1 MKRLTFFIFPV
12 AVWLSFLVS
21 DVLAQSLTLEEI
33 MRIALKVNPEL
44 QSLDNLV
51 KSREGAV
58 QQADVALNPSIG
70 GSLGNR
76 TQLFKLGQELEF
88 PGKRSA
94 RTNAAA
100 EEVEVARNEFRFG
113 MLQLEREVTGLF
125 YDLLWAQRNV
135 ELLQENVNINEKF
148 LEAASYKFNQGF
160 GSKLDV
166 VKGQVEIAHAK
177 RLLNSAEQ
185 EFLTT
190 ENKLRILLKIA
201 FTQPLALKG
210 DLTLSVVQAPQG
222 LDSLLST
229 AYQSHPSLLLEQH
242 RLKEAQYTVQL
253 AELSSKPNFNLGLS
267 GGIEDL
273 ERAATL
279 SISIPL
285 AIWDTKEG
293 AKSEAQF
300 QQKSVEYSLENIR
313 TNISKQ
319 VTSAF
324 QAYQAA
330 TQAAKLFE
338 DTLLREAK
346 EAAEMA
352 KKAFETSGFRFLDLI
367 DAQRTY
373 LDARL
378 EYLNSLRALRHAEID
393 LQTSTGIPIYG
404 GQQ

>member
-1 MKRLTFFIFPV
+1 
-12 AVWLSFLVS
+12 
-21 DVLAQSLTLEEI
+21 
-33 MRIALKVNPEL
+33 
-44 QSLDNLV
+44 
-51 KSREGAV
+51 
-58 QQADVALNPSIG
+58 
-70 GSLGNR
+70 
-76 TQLFKLGQELEF
+76 
-88 PGKRSA
+88 
-94 RTNAAA
+94 
-100 EEVEVARNEFRFG
+100 